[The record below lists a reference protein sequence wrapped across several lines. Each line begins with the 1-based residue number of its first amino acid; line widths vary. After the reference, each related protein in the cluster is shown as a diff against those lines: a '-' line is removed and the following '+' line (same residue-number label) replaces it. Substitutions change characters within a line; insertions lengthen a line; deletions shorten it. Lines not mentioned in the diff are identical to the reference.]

1 MGHLFHAIVS
11 ALQLK
16 KAGAIQFVRHLRLYS
31 FAVVEGRRI
40 VHCLCQ
46 GELVRIATLINKL
59 VDMDGWDEDQE
70 QELFE
75 LSVSACL
82 EVICKGLAPP
92 HYDMLH
98 TPRGRAAGPYK
109 PP

>member
-1 MGHLFHAIVS
+1 M
-11 ALQLK
+11 
-16 KAGAIQFVRHLRLYS
+16 
-31 FAVVEGRRI
+31 
-40 VHCLCQ
+40 
-46 GELVRIATLINKL
+46 RIATLINKL

>member
-1 MGHLFHAIVS
+1 M
-11 ALQLK
+11 
-16 KAGAIQFVRHLRLYS
+16 
-31 FAVVEGRRI
+31 
-40 VHCLCQ
+40 
-46 GELVRIATLINKL
+46 RIATLINKL

-98 TPRGRAAGPYK
+98 TPRGPSVLTSACRRLPKRRPRLLNAWSRYRAEGCSARSPW
-109 PP
+109 PS